1 MTMEA
6 PPGWQPHQIVS
17 RIDGWIGVEDRI
29 PASVAEM
36 IARAMPQPGGH
47 SVANIRARMQ
57 ARQLMHERKRKRQRM
72 VERMGRWR

>member
-1 MTMEA
+1 VTMKA

-17 RIDGWIGVEDRI
+17 RIDGWIGVADRI

-47 SVANIRARMQ
+47 SVANIRARM
-57 ARQLMHERKRKRQRM
+57 AGRQRIFD
-72 VERMGRWR
+72 RMKVLYHE